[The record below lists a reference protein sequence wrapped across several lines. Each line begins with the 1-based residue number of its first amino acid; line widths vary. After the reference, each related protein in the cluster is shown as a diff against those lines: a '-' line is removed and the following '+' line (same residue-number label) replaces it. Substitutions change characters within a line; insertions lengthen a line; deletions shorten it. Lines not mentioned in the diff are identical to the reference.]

1 MFPSSLGISHRRSL
15 DELLVFKGGEPFSRV
30 FAQAL
35 VRSTIHASDRQQS
48 RLLRLSDDDKLKGP
62 RHKKRGEDSRLS
74 ARLGNTDSYTTTF
87 SEGKMS
93 TTDKVL
99 KEFHDLMQELQEGGS
114 DGGEELSCLDTLESL
129 QEEGSIF
136 VGAAKLDSPAN
147 VGEDSVSEAD
157 VLRRNNVSLLEALNE
172 ERRLRSKAERA
183 LLLAKDEAE
192 CIRVERDAE
201 VEGYRLASVRLQN
214 QVRCLCEEAG
224 MDEVYG
230 MFEAEVSRQTRELE
244 ALRRRNVQ
252 LETRD
257 LVVLAT
263 PSSVAEQSFSSAVAV
278 ASIDA
283 VTSPPF
289 SGYNSRESKRLLY
302 RLRQKASDVEQLT
315 KENERLRA
323 AERSHAFATRQAR
336 DSTRRIN
343 LAAQSSNRHR
353 TMFETEQGEH
363 NKTKSSLVVAQQ
375 EANALEEECRRQRRE
390 IETLKSEI
398 AHLTK
403 RIVDTEAKFKQVA
416 KVATFIKKHKGGV
429 FR

>member
-1 MFPSSLGISHRRSL
+1 M
-15 DELLVFKGGEPFSRV
+15 
-30 FAQAL
+30 A
-35 VRSTIHASDRQQS
+35 
-48 RLLRLSDDDKLKGP
+48 
-62 RHKKRGEDSRLS
+62 
-74 ARLGNTDSYTTTF
+74 N
-87 SEGKMS
+87 
-93 TTDKVL
+93 TDKVL
-99 KEFHDLMQELQEGGS
+99 KEFHDLMQELQEDGG
-114 DGGEELSCLDTLESL
+114 DTGEELSYLETLDRSL
-129 QEEGSIF
+129 QEEGSVF
-136 VGAAKLDSPAN
+136 DLGAKFEPPAV

-157 VLRRNNVSLLEALNE
+157 VLRRNNISLLEALNE

-214 QVRCLCEEAG
+214 QVRSLCEEAG
-224 MDEVYG
+224 MNEVYG
-230 MFEAEVSRQTRELE
+230 MFEADISRQTRELE

-257 LVVLAT
+257 LAALTTSACA
-263 PSSVAEQSFSSAVAV
+263 AEQSFSSAVAV
-278 ASIDA
+278 ASVDA
-283 VTSPPF
+283 VTSPQF

-302 RLRQKASDVEQLT
+302 RLRQKASEVEQLI

-343 LAAQSSNRHR
+343 LAAQSSNRHK
-353 TMFETEQGEH
+353 TMLEVEQNEH

-375 EANALEEECRRQRRE
+375 EANALEEECRQQRRE
-390 IETLKSEI
+390 IETLKIEI
-398 AHLTK
+398 AHLRS
-403 RIVDTEAKFKQVA
+403 RIVETEAKFKQVA
-416 KVATFIKKHKGGV
+416 KVATFVKKHKGGV

>member
-1 MFPSSLGISHRRSL
+1 
-15 DELLVFKGGEPFSRV
+15 
-30 FAQAL
+30 
-35 VRSTIHASDRQQS
+35 
-48 RLLRLSDDDKLKGP
+48 
-62 RHKKRGEDSRLS
+62 
-74 ARLGNTDSYTTTF
+74 
-87 SEGKMS
+87 MS

-99 KEFHDLMQELQEGGS
+99 KEFHDLMQELQEDGS
-114 DGGEELSCLDTLESL
+114 DGGEELSYLDTLESL

-263 PSSVAEQSFSSAVAV
+263 PSCVAEQSFSSAVAV